1 MKLLNDDT
9 YTHPVAY
16 AMKGYSLNVKTMRQL
31 VDKLRNALHE
41 KNIPVLCECFD
52 GQWANLAFKSE
63 DGEPLTLLHLLNKS
77 WEMASHLS
85 RRNILLKLR
94 NMSMIKTVDLVSV
107 TQLVTYG
114 ALIAQSGNI
123 TMSVCEKPSGKI
135 YYSLNSNGGHLVEK
149 MLLCH
154 VSLHKVRNI
163 TDKFGRNEKQ
173 YELDNRNKKGL
184 TENDIDL
191 ISTLQPDLFHDIC
204 DDFETENLGYEIGL
218 EDFLLS
224 PKLQI
229 LQRILVQLREFGK
242 SDKWS
247 DYTEEDLFPHI
258 LMEKNSLMSFTRHDI
273 DIIIKEIDKVTVS
286 KLFSPKDNKDT
297 RAAKIAFL
305 FGSGQLLYNT
315 PQKVPKLKQLAHDVV
330 EKFPLPVLQ
339 SVYAGILHAKHKR
352 IWKRN
357 YTINMTAYIPVLDEH
372 FPLFYY
378 PEMSKIRKQIEFR
391 TLDYTHQL
399 TNLRAII
406 CKSGIDNVH
415 TCEFQCISNEYPEI
429 LDKGIVLDHLTNNVH
444 HLQYNYF
451 RNKLRTNYLKTVPI
465 MRHIQ

>member
-1 MKLLNDDT
+1 MEKSPYRQSGKISAEAVDYNDLVEKINILIAEAKCLVKDSHNICRLKSSEILIFMLSDSDRMKLLNDDT
-9 YTHPVAY
+9 YTHPVGY

-94 NMSMIKTVDLVSV
+94 NMSTIKTVDLVSV
-107 TQLVTYG
+107 TQLTTYG

-123 TMSVCEKPSGKI
+123 TMSACEKPSGEI
-135 YYSLNSNGGHLVEK
+135 YYSLNSNGGHLDEK

-173 YELDNRNKKGL
+173 YELDNLNKKGL

-191 ISTLQPDLFHDIC
+191 ISTLQPNLFHDIC
-204 DDFETENLGYEIGL
+204 DNFETENLGYEIGL

-229 LQRILVQLREFGK
+229 LQRILVQLREFSK
-242 SDKWS
+242 SD
-247 DYTEEDLFPHI
+247 
-258 LMEKNSLMSFTRHDI
+258 
-273 DIIIKEIDKVTVS
+273 
-286 KLFSPKDNKDT
+286 
-297 RAAKIAFL
+297 
-305 FGSGQLLYNT
+305 
-315 PQKVPKLKQLAHDVV
+315 
-330 EKFPLPVLQ
+330 
-339 SVYAGILHAKHKR
+339 
-352 IWKRN
+352 
-357 YTINMTAYIPVLDEH
+357 
-372 FPLFYY
+372 
-378 PEMSKIRKQIEFR
+378 
-391 TLDYTHQL
+391 
-399 TNLRAII
+399 
-406 CKSGIDNVH
+406 
-415 TCEFQCISNEYPEI
+415 
-429 LDKGIVLDHLTNNVH
+429 
-444 HLQYNYF
+444 
-451 RNKLRTNYLKTVPI
+451 
-465 MRHIQ
+465 

>member
-1 MKLLNDDT
+1 M
-9 YTHPVAY
+9 
-16 AMKGYSLNVKTMRQL
+16 
-31 VDKLRNALHE
+31 
-41 KNIPVLCECFD
+41 
-52 GQWANLAFKSE
+52 
-63 DGEPLTLLHLLNKS
+63 
-77 WEMASHLS
+77 
-85 RRNILLKLR
+85 
-94 NMSMIKTVDLVSV
+94 
-107 TQLVTYG
+107 
-114 ALIAQSGNI
+114 
-123 TMSVCEKPSGKI
+123 
-135 YYSLNSNGGHLVEK
+135 
-149 MLLCH
+149 
-154 VSLHKVRNI
+154 
-163 TDKFGRNEKQ
+163 
-173 YELDNRNKKGL
+173 
-184 TENDIDL
+184 
-191 ISTLQPDLFHDIC
+191 
-204 DDFETENLGYEIGL
+204 ENLGYEIGL

-229 LQRILVQLREFGK
+229 LQRIHVQLREFGK

-273 DIIIKEIDKVTVS
+273 DIIIKEIEKVTVR

-315 PQKVPKLKQLAHDVV
+315 PQKVPELKQLAHDIV

-339 SVYAGILHAKHKR
+339 RVYAGLLHAKHKR

-357 YTINMTAYIPVLDEH
+357 CTIKMTAYIPVLDEH

-378 PEMSKIRKQIEFR
+378 PEMSKIWKQIEFR

-415 TCEFQCISNEYPEI
+415 TCEFQRISNE
-429 LDKGIVLDHLTNNVH
+429 K
-444 HLQYNYF
+444 F
-451 RNKLRTNYLKTVPI
+451 
-465 MRHIQ
+465 